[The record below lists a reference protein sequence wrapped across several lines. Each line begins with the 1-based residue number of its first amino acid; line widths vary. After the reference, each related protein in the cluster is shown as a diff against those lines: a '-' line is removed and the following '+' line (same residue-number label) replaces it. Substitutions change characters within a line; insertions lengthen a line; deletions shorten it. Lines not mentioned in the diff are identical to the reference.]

1 MLEGKLA
8 VTVAVEKFKDN
19 DSRRA
24 REVLTPIVK
33 DLCFRV

>member
-24 REVLTPIVK
+24 REEN
-33 DLCFRV
+33 RMGMGR